1 MDENGL
7 LVKVLAFIAVM
18 ASVGWFISF
27 VAVPI
32 FQQDY
37 KPAPEVAV
45 VLTAAITAISGLL
58 GGVYFKAKRAADED
72 DKDGPS
78 DGDSNDR

>member
-7 LVKVLAFIAVM
+7 LVKVLAGIAV
-18 ASVGWFISF
+18 AITLGWFISF

-37 KPAPEVAV
+37 KPPPEVTV
-45 VLTAAITAISGLL
+45 VMTAAITAISGLL
-58 GGVYFKAKRAADED
+58 GGAYFKAKRAADKD
-72 DKDGPS
+72 DKDGP
-78 DGDSNDR
+78 DGDGNGQ